1 MRTTELMIEAIRL
14 YRQENAERYL
24 EEFWRLV
31 ERRRADLLNQAFALL
46 GNIEDA
52 EDVVQETLRVTFSR
66 LDSLRDLTA
75 LTRWM
80 RAVNRKIALYVLRKR
95 RQERKATKRLEAL
108 CRGEAGSAG
117 EAAETE
123 EADVRGLVM
132 LAVDA
137 LPDPLRELVTL
148 RYLEGLSYEKISER
162 LGVPLGTVKSRMFR
176 ADKLLQGRL
185 RRILRRAEGD
195 AAAAGELGSPP
206 AAGTVCGGPGLTDGN
221 AAPIKGP
228 QREGEGHEPSD

>member
-1 MRTTELMIEAIRL
+1 MRTTELMIEAIKL
-14 YRQENAERYL
+14 YRQEKAERYL

-31 ERRRADLLNQAFALL
+31 ERRRADLLNQAFVLL

-95 RQERKATKRLEAL
+95 RLERKATKRLEAM
-108 CRGEAGSAG
+108 RVGEESDGGGAPEAG
-117 EAAETE
+117 EADAR
-123 EADVRGLVM
+123 EAVM

-137 LPDPLRELVTL
+137 LPDPLREVVAL
-148 RYLEGLSYEKISER
+148 RYLEGLSCEEMAER
-162 LGVPLGTVKSRMFR
+162 IGVPVGTIKSRMFR
-176 ADKLLQGRL
+176 ADKLLQRRL
-185 RRILRRAEGD
+185 KGILRRTGGD
-195 AAAAGELGSPP
+195 AVPAGTRGPTSGAEAVRGEAVPTGGDIAPAGAAGQE
-206 AAGTVCGGPGLTDGN
+206 GGP
-221 AAPIKGP
+221 
-228 QREGEGHEPSD
+228 HESAD